1 MATIR
6 CDAHGVSHEAF
17 VCKHLVYG
25 KYLGFFCDLDD
36 HGNPFPDAWCNGCEL
51 VRIEHNGWCDATEE
65 IIEIAA
71 QPCNK
76 CNPAAPKS
84 SFPAPESRPN
94 FAFEPPFQTRIPA

>member
-6 CDAHGVSHEAF
+6 CDQHGVSHEAF

-51 VRIEHNGWCDATEE
+51 IRLEYQGWSDATEDLM
-65 IIEIAA
+65 EIAMV
-71 QPCNK
+71 CGGCYEEIKERNLLGSE
-76 CNPAAPKS
+76 S
-84 SFPAPESRPN
+84 SSAL
-94 FAFEPPFQTRIPA
+94 Q